1 MKLRLAIE
9 EEVGMCDADEFE
21 GVMKDMEQELEAE
34 GIIAFL
40 VANFGAEAKPKLT
53 TVKGR

>member
-1 MKLRLAIE
+1 MKLRMTIE
-9 EEVGMCDADEFE
+9 EEVGMCDADEFK
-21 GVMKDMEQELEAE
+21 GVMKDMKQELETD